1 MAGDF
6 VSANF
11 GSLSEGEAAFG
22 HAYNGLVST
31 VDTLQQ
37 QLQGNLSDWVGS
49 AQTAYQ
55 EAHAIWTQAIN
66 DMGAVIT
73 GMASVISDANS
84 NYQLAETTN
93 SKMFGN

>member
-11 GSLSEGEAAFG
+11 GGLSEGQAAFTQ
-22 HAYNGLVST
+22 AYNGLVST
-31 VDTLQQ
+31 VDSLQQ

-49 AQTAYQ
+49 AQTAYT
-55 EAHAIWTQAIN
+55 EAHAIWTQAIG

-73 GMASVISDANS
+73 GMSSVIGDANA
-84 NYQLAETTN
+84 NYQLAESTN
-93 SKMFGN
+93 SRMFT

>member
-11 GSLSEGEAAFG
+11 GGLSEGEAAFG
-22 HAYNGLVST
+22 NAYNGLVST
-31 VDTLQQ
+31 VDSLQQ

-55 EAHAIWTQAIN
+55 DAHAIWTKAIA

-73 GMASVISDANS
+73 GMSSVIGDANA
-84 NYQLAETTN
+84 NYQLAKNTN
-93 SKMFGN
+93 SRMFT